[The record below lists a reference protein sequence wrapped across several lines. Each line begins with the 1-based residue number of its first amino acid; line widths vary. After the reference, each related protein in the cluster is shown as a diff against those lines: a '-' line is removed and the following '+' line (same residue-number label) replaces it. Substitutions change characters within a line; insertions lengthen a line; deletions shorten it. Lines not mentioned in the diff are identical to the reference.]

1 MTKPEKD
8 ALRELLNIAPYGLNS
23 EVRSKNP
30 NLVNSLVATLTGYN
44 LMPYYIYLS
53 NRNYWQEEAKH
64 RKAAYNEAENE
75 LRFARDSIKRMEQIH
90 GKL

>member
-8 ALRELLNIAPYGLNS
+8 ALRELLNIAPYGLNP

-30 NLVNSLVATLTGYN
+30 NLINSLVASLTGYN
-44 LMPYYIYLS
+44 LMPYYVYLS
-53 NRNYWQEEAKH
+53 SRNYWQEEAKR

-75 LRFARDSIKRMEQIH
+75 LRLARDSIKRMERLH